1 VSAHEQV
8 QQMLSAFLD
17 EELTQAESQRVRIH
31 LEDCEECRR
40 RFAQLESLR
49 RATTDLEFAAPLEAK
64 MDELHER
71 ISVQAPRRAG
81 WGFLLVGLLGWLVYA
96 LYLFV
101 IDPPAA
107 TPANLIAGAFVI
119 GLACLL
125 VSVARQRWLELPHDR
140 YRGVKK

>member
-1 VSAHEQV
+1 MSTHEQV

-31 LEDCEECRR
+31 LEECEQCRR
-40 RFAQLESLR
+40 TFAQLESLR
-49 RATTDLEFAAPLEAK
+49 RATSDLEFTAPPEEK
-64 MDELHER
+64 IDELQER
-71 ISVQAPRRAG
+71 LSVQTPRRAG
-81 WGFLLVGLLGWLVYA
+81 WGFLLLGLLGWLVYA

-101 IDPPAA
+101 INPPAA
-107 TPANLIAGAFVI
+107 TPANLIAGAIGI
-119 GLACLL
+119 GLICLL